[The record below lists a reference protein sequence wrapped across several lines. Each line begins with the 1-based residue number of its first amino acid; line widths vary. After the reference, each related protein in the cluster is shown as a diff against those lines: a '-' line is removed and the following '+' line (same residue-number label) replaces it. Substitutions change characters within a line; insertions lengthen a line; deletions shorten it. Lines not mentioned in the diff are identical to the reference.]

1 MRGLMLATLFS
12 MLFGTSACGET
23 PAWNSF
29 FKTGCSFLLDKTE
42 CTRSLKAFQTLKPD
56 VREFISGA
64 LAELAA
70 LPLDASILVNGRTLL
85 AGHMEQLQQAFPATD
100 AERLS
105 LAGPTFG
112 PNGDVLWS
120 LGRGVLVGKA
130 NEAAKLP
137 ALRDSGTAQYAQLH
151 ASVQTIVDAPTSGAP
166 GVQADMNAY
175 RFPAASTFEFSAA
188 LSSK

>member
-12 MLFGTSACGET
+12 MFFGPAACGET
-23 PAWNSF
+23 PPWNSS
-29 FKTGCSFLLDKTE
+29 FKTGCTFLLDKSE
-42 CTRSLKAFQTLKPD
+42 CTRSLKAFQALKPD

-70 LPLDASILVNGRTLL
+70 LPLDAFLLVNGRTLL
-85 AGHMEQLQQAFPATD
+85 AGHMEQLQRAFPATD

-105 LAGPTFG
+105 LAGPTYG

-130 NEAAKLP
+130 NEASKLP

-151 ASVQTIVDAPTSGAP
+151 ASVPTIVDAPTSGAP

-175 RFPAASTFEFSAA
+175 RFPATSTFEFSAA